1 MSYPLSLFL
10 STECRLFNP
19 YFKAYCIINY
29 QKCFFETIYLWVNSE
44 TFIFMLF
51 LWNIKDRK
59 LSISVIV
66 KAVQG
71 FYLYCNSTLVEDF
84 FTCLLVIYLF
94 SSLLT
99 ESWFFW
105 GPPTVLDVELL
116 EGRFMAILVCA
127 DGDWSSAGRV
137 TQGASGKGLIS
148 SKKSVSGGRTPFFL
162 PFIDYCFGGYC
173 WRIWCLSHSLRMRW

>member
-44 TFIFMLF
+44 TFIFMLL

-84 FTCLLVIYLF
+84 FSCLLVIYLF

-99 ESWFFW
+99 ESWFCW

-116 EGRFMAILVCA
+116 EGRFMVILVCP
-127 DGDWSSAGRV
+127 DSDWSSAGRV
-137 TQGASGKGLIS
+137 TQGASGKDLIS
-148 SKKSVSGGRTPFFL
+148 SK
-162 PFIDYCFGGYC
+162 
-173 WRIWCLSHSLRMRW
+173 